1 MDASNPAP
9 SNPVTPA
16 KTQPDALAI
25 FMEKPPASTGG
36 LDATAMEKRI
46 AELKTDWLQH
56 DLLQNS

>member
-16 KTQPDALAI
+16 KPQSDALAI
-25 FMEKPPASTGG
+25 FMEKPSTPTGG

-46 AELKTDWLQH
+46 AELKTDWLPH
-56 DLLQNS
+56 DLLQNL